1 MVTFREDNEINCYIA
16 MTGEHKIET
25 LLIVYFSLVSLFSIP
40 GNANEW
46 QEQKIQQALFEMYNL
61 NNVAAHQHFKEVLNS
76 QPFHPLAPMAELAT
90 DWLKNQEELGYQEG
104 NRILASRIDSVL
116 AIYHDKLKANPQN
129 GELEF
134 YYGCTYGLKARLSLG
149 EKDYLGVLINGYN
162 AVRYIK
168 AAERHQPDFIELQI
182 PFGVFNYYVGI
193 SRGYMQI
200 ASWIM
205 NTSGSKEEGLAQMRY
220 AAHNARYS
228 CYEARSILAMV
239 TLYFEGDYKST
250 LYYAEMMASD
260 FPNNPYYNYLAGE
273 ALIQM
278 GRYAEA
284 EKQIKRIKQLLPK
297 LKPKTQ
303 KEYWS
308 KLHQLQGSLALK
320 KGDLATAEKELRAVI
335 DNYDQEMDVQ
345 LGFALLRLGNVYD
358 LTGRRELAVQCYQR
372 AYGLKNRSQ
381 ACQLAKLYLKTPYT
395 Q

>member
-1 MVTFREDNEINCYIA
+1 MFIFREDNELNCYRA
-16 MTGEHKIET
+16 MTGKNKNIR
-25 LLIVYFSLVSLFSIP
+25 LSIIYLSLIGLFSKPVI
-40 GNANEW
+40 ANEW

-76 QPFHPLAPMAELAT
+76 QPFHPLAPMAEVAT
-90 DWLKNQEELGYQEG
+90 DWLKNQEELGYKEG
-104 NRILASRIDSVL
+104 NRILAARIDSVL
-116 AIYHDKLKANPQN
+116 AIYRDKLKADSRN

-205 NTSGSKEEGLAQMRY
+205 NTSGSKEDGLAQMSY

-239 TLYFEGDYKST
+239 TLYFEGDYEST
-250 LYYAEMMASD
+250 LYNAEMMASD

-278 GRYAEA
+278 GRYADA
-284 EKQIKRIKQLLPK
+284 EKQIKRIQQLLPK

-303 KEYWS
+303 QEYWS

-358 LTGRRELAVQCYQR
+358 LTGRRELAIQCYRR
-372 AYGLKNRSQ
+372 ASGLKNRSQ
-381 ACQLAKLYLKTPYT
+381 ACKLAELYLKTPYT